1 MYVAPNRWNNTGHY
15 IAYAGIPDNGVNIH
29 ERTHAMNAAPQE
41 RLIQNKIDSSKHKD
55 KYLDDS
61 KEIYARLMQ
70 YRFNNKLSPGFVVTK
85 QYLQKNRDK
94 LKALNLDRYSDDE
107 LLFLFN
113 EIAENT
119 INNNNNK
126 LENTSNFLT

>member
-1 MYVAPNRWNNTGHY
+1 M
-15 IAYAGIPDNGVNIH
+15 
-29 ERTHAMNAAPQE
+29 
-41 RLIQNKIDSSKHKD
+41 
-55 KYLDDS
+55 
-61 KEIYARLMQ
+61 
-70 YRFNNKLSPGFVVTK
+70 VTK